1 MKTVINFIIAVATS
15 IIALLNTSCEKND
28 VVLTDNSA
36 YQQTKLQEPYTAPI
50 EVDDEVPGEF
60 LEQ

>member
-28 VVLTDNSA
+28 LVVTDNSS
-36 YQQTKLQEPYTAPI
+36 YQQPKPQEPYTAPI
-50 EVDDEVPGEF
+50 EVDEEIPEEF